1 MRIFTDIAEAER
13 TILRRVPATE
23 SPLPPHVQEGIRR
36 VFGRDLTAAG
46 VAEEICTAVAARGD
60 DAVRDY
66 TARIDSVQLAT
77 SEIAH
82 AEMNAARERIAP
94 ALRTALEHAAA
105 RIGEFHRHERHEGWQ
120 WITPEG
126 ALGQIVRP
134 LARVG
139 IYVPGGTAA
148 YPSTLLMSAIP
159 ARVAGVREIIVTTP
173 PHPAGVADVIL
184 AAAAIAGVDRV
195 FTIGGAQAIAALAY
209 GTKTVPRVDK
219 IVGPGNPFV
228 SAAKR
233 YVFGAVAIDQIAGP
247 TETVVIADESAD
259 PARVAADLIAQA
271 EHGETSSAILL
282 VAATDDRIAR
292 AVDAELTRQL
302 ADLPRADIVRA
313 ALDANGGA
321 VVVPT
326 VAQAIALANDYAPE
340 HLCLLVREPWQYVGL
355 VENAGGVFLG
365 EASPEVLGDYIA
377 GPSHV
382 MPTGG
387 SARFSSAMHVGD
399 FVRTMSVVGLTPDAA
414 SVLAGDAAAIAS
426 AEGLE
431 GHARAARLR
440 MHAEKGFEVRG
451 SEFGVDHRTA
461 NREPRT
467 SKGRS

>member
-1 MRIFTDIAEAER
+1 MRIVTDIAEAER
-13 TILRRVPATE
+13 TILRRIPATE
-23 SPLPPHVQEGIRR
+23 PSLPPHVQEGIRR

-60 DAVRDY
+60 TAVRDF
-66 TARIDSVQLAT
+66 TARIDGVHLTT
-77 SEIAH
+77 SEIALPDLD
-82 AEMNAARERIAP
+82 AARDRIAP
-94 ALRTALEHAAA
+94 ALRAALEHAAV
-105 RIGEFHRHERHEGWQ
+105 RIREFHRHERHEGWQ

-126 ALGQIVRP
+126 MLGQIVRP

-159 ARVAGVREIIVTTP
+159 ARVAGVREIIVATP

-195 FTIGGAQAIAALAY
+195 FMIGGAQAIAALAY
-209 GTKTVPRVDK
+209 GTETVPRVDK

-271 EHGETSSAILL
+271 EHGETSSAILF
-282 VAATDDRIAR
+282 ATDERIAR
-292 AVDAELTRQL
+292 AVDDAMTRQL
-302 ADLPRADIVRA
+302 ADLPRAEVVRA

-321 VVVPT
+321 VIVPSI
-326 VAQAIALANDYAPE
+326 AQAITLANDYAPE

-355 VENAGGVFLG
+355 VENAGGLFLG

-399 FVRTMSVVGLTPDAA
+399 FVRTMSVVGLTPHAA
-414 SVLAGDAAAIAS
+414 SALTGDAAAIAS

-431 GHARAARLR
+431 GHARAARMR
-440 MHAEKGFEVRG
+440 MHAD
-451 SEFGVDHRTA
+451 SIA
-461 NREPRT
+461 
-467 SKGRS
+467 GRS

>member
-1 MRIFTDIAEAER
+1 MRIITDIEEARR
-13 TILRRVPATE
+13 TILRRMPATE
-23 SPLPPHVQEGIRR
+23 PALPPHVQSGIRR
-36 VFGRDLTAAG
+36 VFGRGLTATG
-46 VAEEICTAVAARGD
+46 VAEEICIAVAARGD
-60 DAVRDY
+60 AAVRDY
-66 TARIDSVQLAT
+66 TARIDGVELAT
-77 SEIAH
+77 SEVPR
-82 AEMNAARERIAP
+82 AAMDAALERVAP
-94 ALRTALEHAAA
+94 ALRKALEHAAA
-105 RIGEFHRHERHEGWQ
+105 RIRDFYQHEHHEGWQ
-120 WITPEG
+120 RNTPEG
-126 ALGQIVRP
+126 VFGQIVRP

-173 PHPAGVADVIL
+173 PHPAGVAAVIL

-195 FTIGGAQAIAALAY
+195 FMIGGAQAIAALAY
-209 GTKTVPRVDK
+209 GTETVPQVDK

-259 PARVAADLIAQA
+259 PAFVAADLIAQA
-271 EHGETSSAILL
+271 EHGETSAAILL
-282 VAATDDRIAR
+282 ATDERIAR
-292 AVDAELTRQL
+292 AVDEEVTRQL
-302 ADLPRADIVRA
+302 TDLPRTAIVRA
-313 ALDANGGA
+313 ALEANGGA
-321 VVVPT
+321 IIVPT
-326 VAQAIALANDYAPE
+326 IEKAIELANAYAPE
-340 HLCLLVREPWQYVGL
+340 HLCLLVREPGQYVGL
-355 VENAGGVFLG
+355 IANAGGIFLG

-399 FVRTMSVVGLTPDAA
+399 FLRTMSVVGLTPHAA
-414 SVLAGDAAAIAS
+414 AALAGDAATIAS

-440 MHAEKGFEVRG
+440 AVGDGRG
-451 SEFGVDHRTA
+451 LSE
-461 NREPRT
+461 
-467 SKGRS
+467 

>member
-13 TILRRVPATE
+13 TILRRIPATE
-23 SPLPPHVQEGIRR
+23 PSLPPHVQEGIRR

-60 DAVRDY
+60 AAVRDY
-66 TARIDSVQLAT
+66 TARIDGVHIVE
-77 SEIAH
+77 SEVASSDF
-82 AEMNAARERIAP
+82 NAALGRIAP
-94 ALRTALEHAAA
+94 PLREALERAAE
-105 RIGEFHRHERHEGWQ
+105 RIRAFHRHEHHEGWQ

-126 ALGQIVRP
+126 MRGQIVRP

-159 ARVAGVREIIVTTP
+159 ARVAGVHDIIVATP

-209 GTKTVPRVDK
+209 GTETVPRVDK
-219 IVGPGNPFV
+219 IVGPGNSFV

-271 EHGETSSAILL
+271 EHGETSSAILI
-282 VAATDDRIAR
+282 ATDDRIAR
-292 AVDAELTRQL
+292 AVDEEMTRQL
-302 ADLPRADIVRA
+302 ADLPRAEIVRA

-321 VVVPT
+321 VIVPS
-326 VAQAIALANDYAPE
+326 VEQAIVLANDYAPE

-355 VENAGGVFLG
+355 VENAGGLFLG

-399 FVRTMSVVGLTPDAA
+399 FVRTMSVVGLTPSAA
-414 SVLAGDAAAIAS
+414 SALAGDAAVIAS

-431 GHARAARLR
+431 GHARAARMR
-440 MHAEKGFEVRG
+440 THANTIAGH
-451 SEFGVDHRTA
+451 S
-461 NREPRT
+461 
-467 SKGRS
+467 

>member
-1 MRIFTDIAEAER
+1 MRISTDIAEARR
-13 TILRRVPATE
+13 TILRRVHASEP
-23 SPLPPHVQEGIRR
+23 PLPPQVQVGIRR

-46 VAEEICTAVAARGD
+46 VAEEICTAVSARGD
-60 DAVRDY
+60 AAVRDY
-66 TARIDSVQLAT
+66 TARIDGVQLADT
-77 SEIAH
+77 EVASSDLD
-82 AEMNAARERIAP
+82 AALARIASP
-94 ALRTALEHAAA
+94 LRAALERAAA
-105 RIGEFHRHERHEGWQ
+105 RIRAFHEHEHHEGWQ

-139 IYVPGGTAA
+139 IYVPGGAAA

-159 ARVAGVREIIVTTP
+159 ARVAGVREIIVATP

-209 GTKTVPRVDK
+209 GTETVPRVDK

-233 YVFGAVAIDQIAGP
+233 YVFGTVAIDQIAGP

-282 VAATDDRIAR
+282 ATDERIAH
-292 AVDAELTRQL
+292 AVDDALTRQL
-302 ADLPRADIVRA
+302 ADLPRAEVVRA

-321 VVVPT
+321 VIVPSI
-326 VAQAIALANDYAPE
+326 AQAIALANDYAPE

-355 VENAGGVFLG
+355 VENAGGVFVG

-399 FVRTMSVVGLTPDAA
+399 FVRTMSVVGLTPHAA
-414 SVLAGDAAAIAS
+414 AALAGDAAVIAA
-426 AEGLE
+426 AEGLD
-431 GHARAARLR
+431 GHARAARMR
-440 MHAEKGFEVRG
+440 M
-451 SEFGVDHRTA
+451 SEDADTTA
-461 NREPRT
+461 
-467 SKGRS
+467 GRA

>member
-1 MRIFTDIAEAER
+1 MRVFTDIAEARR
-13 TILRRVPATE
+13 TILRRLPASE
-23 SPLPPHVQEGIRR
+23 PPLPPHVQAGIER
-36 VFGRDLTAAG
+36 VFGRSLTAAG
-46 VAEEICTAVAARGD
+46 VAEEVCAAVAAGGD
-60 DAVRDY
+60 AAVRDY
-66 TARIDSVQLAT
+66 TARIDGVHLAVT
-77 SEIAH
+77 EVAPSALD
-82 AEMNAARERIAP
+82 AARARIAP
-94 ALRTALEHAAA
+94 ALRAALEHAAE
-105 RIGEFHRHERHEGWQ
+105 RIRAFHLHEHHEGWQ
-120 WITPEG
+120 WITPDG
-126 ALGQIVRP
+126 MLGQIVRP

-173 PHPAGVADVIL
+173 PHPAGVADAIL

-209 GTKTVPRVDK
+209 GTETVPRVDK

-233 YVFGAVAIDQIAGP
+233 QVFGAVAIDQIAGP

-259 PARVAADLIAQA
+259 PARAAADLIAQA

-282 VAATDDRIAR
+282 ATDGRVAR
-292 AVDAELTRQL
+292 AVDEAMARQL
-302 ADLPRADIVRA
+302 ADLPRAEVVRA
-313 ALDANGGA
+313 ALDATGGA
-321 VVVPT
+321 VVVPCIER
-326 VAQAIALANDYAPE
+326 AIELANEYAPE
-340 HLCLLVREPWQYVGL
+340 HLCLLVREPWRYLGL

-399 FVRTMSVVGLTPDAA
+399 FVRTMSVVGLTPGAA
-414 SVLAGDAAAIAS
+414 AALAGDAAIIAA

-431 GHARAARLR
+431 GHARAARMR
-440 MHAEKGFEVRG
+440 
-451 SEFGVDHRTA
+451 VDADATER
-461 NREPRT
+461 RP
-467 SKGRS
+467 

>member
-1 MRIFTDIAEAER
+1 MRIFTDLAEAQR
-13 TILRRVPATE
+13 TILHRSPAMDA
-23 SPLPPHVQEGIRR
+23 PLPPHVRAGIRR
-36 VFGRDLTAAG
+36 VFGRDLSAAA
-46 VAEEICTAVAARGD
+46 VAEEICIAVAAQGD
-60 DAVRDY
+60 AAVRDY
-66 TARIDSVQLAT
+66 SARIDGVDLA
-77 SEIAH
+77 AF
-82 AEMNAARERIAP
+82 AVPQGDLDAASARIAP
-94 ALRTALEHAAA
+94 ALREALERAAA
-105 RIGEFHRHERHEGWQ
+105 RIREFHMHERHEGWQ
-120 WITPEG
+120 WITPDG
-126 ALGQIVRP
+126 ALGQIIRP

-159 ARVAGVREIIVTTP
+159 ARVAGVREIVVATP

-209 GTKTVPRVDK
+209 GTESVPRVDK

-259 PARVAADLIAQA
+259 PACAAADLIAQA

-282 VAATDDRIAR
+282 TTAESFAA
-292 AVDAELTRQL
+292 AVDAEMTRQL
-302 ADLPRADIVRA
+302 TDLPRADVVRA

-326 VAQAIALANDYAPE
+326 IERAIELANAYAPE
-340 HLCLLVREPWQYVGL
+340 HLCLLVREPWQYAGL
-355 VENAGGVFLG
+355 VENAGGIFLG
-365 EASPEVLGDYIA
+365 EASPEVLGDYVA

-399 FVRTMSVVGLTPDAA
+399 FVRTMSVVGLTSRAA
-414 SVLAGDAAAIAS
+414 SALAADAAAIAA

-440 MHAEKGFEVRG
+440 IRASATVGVG
-451 SEFGVDHRTA
+451 SE
-461 NREPRT
+461 P
-467 SKGRS
+467 

>member
-1 MRIFTDIAEAER
+1 MRIFTDIDEARR
-13 TILRRVPATE
+13 TILRRVPA
-23 SPLPPHVQEGIRR
+23 SDPPLPPHVQAGIERI
-36 VFGRDLTAAG
+36 FGQPLTAVG
-46 VAEEICTAVAARGD
+46 VAEAICTAVAAHGD
-60 DAVRDY
+60 AAVRDF
-66 TARIDSVQLAT
+66 TLRIDGVHLAQ
-77 SEIAH
+77 SEVLPT
-82 AEMNAARERIAP
+82 ELDAARARIAP
-94 ALRTALEHAAA
+94 ALREALEHAAA
-105 RIGEFHRHERHEGWQ
+105 RIREFHEHEHHEGWQ
-120 WITPEG
+120 WITADG

-134 LARVG
+134 MARVG

-209 GTKTVPRVDK
+209 GTESVPRVDT

-233 YVFGAVAIDQIAGP
+233 FVFGAVAIDQIAGP

-259 PARVAADLIAQA
+259 PVRVAADLIAQA

-282 VAATDDRIAR
+282 ATDAAIAR
-292 AVDAELTRQL
+292 AVDTAVERQL
-302 ADLPRADIVRA
+302 ADLPRAAVVRA
-313 ALDANGGA
+313 ALGANGGA
-321 VVVPT
+321 VIVSGI
-326 VAQAIALANDYAPE
+326 AEAIALANDYAPE
-340 HLCLLVREPWQYVGL
+340 HLCLLVQEPWRYVGL

-399 FVRTMSVVGLTPDAA
+399 FLRTMSVVGLTPGAA
-414 SVLAGDAAAIAS
+414 AALAGDAAIIAA
-426 AEGLE
+426 AEGLD
-431 GHARAARLR
+431 GHAHAARLR
-440 MHAEKGFEVRG
+440 IRA
-451 SEFGVDHRTA
+451 DTA
-461 NREPRT
+461 G
-467 SKGRS
+467 KRS

>member
-1 MRIFTDIAEAER
+1 MRIFTDITEARR
-13 TILRRVPATE
+13 TILRRVPASE
-23 SPLPPHVQEGIRR
+23 PPLPPHVQAGIQR
-36 VFGRDLTAAG
+36 VFGRNLTPAG

-60 DAVRDY
+60 VAVRDF
-66 TARIDSVQLAT
+66 TARIDGVELTMIEIGQ
-77 SEIAH
+77 SELDS
-82 AEMNAARERIAP
+82 ARARIAP
-94 ALRTALEHAAA
+94 ALRAALEHAAA
-105 RIGEFHRHERHEGWQ
+105 RIRAFHLHERHEGWQ

-126 ALGQIVRP
+126 AIGQIVRP
-134 LARVG
+134 LARIG

-159 ARVAGVREIIVTTP
+159 ARVAGVREIIVMTP
-173 PHPAGVADVIL
+173 PHRAGVADVIL
-184 AAAAIAGVDRV
+184 AAAAIAGIDRL

-209 GTKTVPRVDK
+209 GTETVPRVDK

-247 TETVVIADESAD
+247 TETVVIADMSAD
-259 PARVAADLIAQA
+259 PACAAADLIAQA

-282 VAATDDRIAR
+282 ATDARIAR
-292 AVDAELTRQL
+292 AVDAEVMRQL
-302 ADLPRADIVRA
+302 ADLPRADVVRA
-313 ALDANGGA
+313 ALDATGGA
-321 VVVPT
+321 VIVPSIEH
-326 VAQAIALANDYAPE
+326 AIELANEYAPE

-399 FVRTMSVVGLTPDAA
+399 FVRTMSVVGLTPQTA
-414 SVLAGDAAAIAS
+414 SALAGDAAVIAA

-431 GHARAARLR
+431 GHARAAHLR
-440 MHAEKGFEVRG
+440 
-451 SEFGVDHRTA
+451 VDGIGA
-461 NREPRT
+461 NRQ
-467 SKGRS
+467 

>member
-1 MRIFTDIAEAER
+1 MRIFTEIAEAER
-13 TILRRVPATE
+13 TLLLRSPASE
-23 SPLPPHVQEGIRR
+23 PALPPHVQAGIER
-36 VFGRDLTAAG
+36 VFGRNLTAAQ

-60 DAVRDY
+60 AAVRDY
-66 TARIDSVQLAT
+66 TARIDGVELLGYEVT
-77 SEIAH
+77 VSELD
-82 AEMNAARERIAP
+82 AARARIAP
-94 ALRTALEHAAA
+94 ALRAALERAAA
-105 RIGEFHRHERHEGWQ
+105 RIRAFHQHEHHEGWQ
-120 WITPEG
+120 WVTPDG

-159 ARVAGVREIIVTTP
+159 ARVAGVREIIVATP

-184 AAAAIAGVDRV
+184 AAAAIAGVDRLL
-195 FTIGGAQAIAALAY
+195 TIGGAQAIAALAY
-209 GTKTVPRVDK
+209 GTETVPRVEK

-247 TETVVIADESAD
+247 TETVVIADDSAD
-259 PARVAADLIAQA
+259 PTCAAADLIAQA

-282 VAATDDRIAR
+282 ATDARIAE
-292 AVDAELTRQL
+292 AVDDAVTRQL
-302 ADLPRADIVRA
+302 ADLPRAAVVRA
-313 ALDANGGA
+313 ALAAQGGA

-326 VAQAIALANDYAPE
+326 IEQAIALANAYAPE
-340 HLCLLVREPWQYVGL
+340 HLCLLVREPWRYLGL

-365 EASPEVLGDYIA
+365 EASPEVLGDYVA

-399 FVRTMSVVGLTPDAA
+399 FVRTMSVVGLTPGAA
-414 SVLAGDAAAIAS
+414 AMLAGDAATIAA
-426 AEGLE
+426 AEGLD

-440 MHAEKGFEVRG
+440 LRAQR
-451 SEFGVDHRTA
+451 
-461 NREPRT
+461 P
-467 SKGRS
+467 

>member
-1 MRIFTDIAEAER
+1 MMRNFTDIAEAR
-13 TILRRVPATE
+13 RLILRRLPATE
-23 SPLPPHVQEGIRR
+23 PPLPPHVQAGIQR
-36 VFGRDLTAAG
+36 VFGRNLTAVG
-46 VAEEICTAVAARGD
+46 VAEEICTTVAARGD
-60 DAVRDY
+60 AAVRDY
-66 TARIDSVQLAT
+66 TARIDGVELME
-77 SEIAH
+77 SEVPQSALD
-82 AEMNAARERIAP
+82 AARTRLTP
-94 ALRTALEHAAA
+94 ALREALEHAAA
-105 RIGEFHRHERHEGWQ
+105 RIRAFHLHERHEGWQ

-134 LARVG
+134 LARIG

-159 ARVAGVREIIVTTP
+159 ARVAGVREIIVMTP
-173 PHPAGVADVIL
+173 PHPQGVADVIL

-209 GTKTVPRVDK
+209 GTETVPRVDK

-259 PARVAADLIAQA
+259 PARAAADLIAQA

-282 VAATDDRIAR
+282 ATDERIAR
-292 AVDAELTRQL
+292 AVDDEVTRQL
-302 ADLPRADIVRA
+302 ADLPRAEVVRA
-313 ALDANGGA
+313 ALDRNGGA
-321 VVVPT
+321 VIVPT
-326 VAQAIALANDYAPE
+326 IEEAIELANDYAPE

-355 VENAGGVFLG
+355 VENAGGIFLG

-399 FVRTMSVVGLTPDAA
+399 FMRTMSVVGLTPRTA
-414 SVLAGDAAAIAS
+414 SALAGEAAVIAA

-440 MHAEKGFEVRG
+440 VRADERG
-451 SEFGVDHRTA
+451 L
-461 NREPRT
+461 
-467 SKGRS
+467 GR

>member
-1 MRIFTDIAEAER
+1 MRIFTDVDEAQR
-13 TILRRVPATE
+13 TILRRVQASDP
-23 SPLPPHVQEGIRR
+23 PLPPHVQTGIKR
-36 VFGRDLTAAG
+36 VFGRPLTAAG
-46 VAEEICTAVAARGD
+46 VAEAICMAVAAHGD
-60 DAVRDY
+60 AAVRDF
-66 TARIDSVQLAT
+66 TLRIDGVQLVQ
-77 SEIAH
+77 SEVVP
-82 AEMNAARERIAP
+82 AELDAARARIAP
-94 ALRTALEHAAA
+94 ALREALEHAAA
-105 RIGEFHRHERHEGWQ
+105 RIREFHQHERHEGWQ
-120 WITPEG
+120 WITADG

-209 GTKTVPRVDK
+209 GTESVPRVDK

-259 PARVAADLIAQA
+259 PICVAADLLAQA

-282 VAATDDRIAR
+282 TTDAGIAR
-292 AVDAELTRQL
+292 AVDVEVERQL
-302 ADLPRADIVRA
+302 ADLPRAAVVRA
-313 ALDANGGA
+313 ALVANGGA
-321 VVVPT
+321 VIVSSIE
-326 VAQAIALANDYAPE
+326 QAIALANAYAPE

-365 EASPEVLGDYIA
+365 ETSPEVLGDYIA

-399 FVRTMSVVGLTPDAA
+399 FVRTMSVVGLNRGAASALAEDAA
-414 SVLAGDAAAIAS
+414 TIAA
-426 AEGLE
+426 AEGLD
-431 GHARAARLR
+431 GHAHAARLR
-440 MHAEKGFEVRG
+440 I
-451 SEFGVDHRTA
+451 RTDNA
-461 NREPRT
+461 GKHT
-467 SKGRS
+467 

>member
-1 MRIFTDIAEAER
+1 MSDMRIFTEIAEAER

-23 SPLPPHVQEGIRR
+23 PPLPPQVRAGIRR

-46 VAEEICTAVAARGD
+46 VAEEICTAVAAGGD
-60 DAVRDY
+60 VAVRDF
-66 TARIDSVQLAT
+66 TERIDGVHIVA
-77 SEIAH
+77 SEVASSDF
-82 AEMNAARERIAP
+82 NAALARIAP
-94 ALRTALEHAAA
+94 ALRAALEHAAE
-105 RIGEFHRHERHEGWQ
+105 RIREFHRHERHEGWQ
-120 WITPEG
+120 WITSAG
-126 ALGQIVRP
+126 MLGQIVRP

-159 ARVAGVREIIVTTP
+159 ARVAGVREIIVATP
-173 PHPAGVADVIL
+173 PHPTGVADVIL

-195 FTIGGAQAIAALAY
+195 FTIGGAQAVAALAY
-209 GTKTVPRVDK
+209 GTETVPRVDK

-282 VAATDDRIAR
+282 ATDERIAR
-292 AVDAELTRQL
+292 AVNDEMTRQL
-302 ADLPRADIVRA
+302 ADLPRAEVVRA

-321 VVVPT
+321 VIVPT
-326 VAQAIALANDYAPE
+326 IAQAIALANDYAPE
-340 HLCLLVREPWQYVGL
+340 HLCLLVREPWHYVGL
-355 VENAGGVFLG
+355 VENAGGLFLG

-414 SVLAGDAAAIAS
+414 SALAGDAATIAA

-431 GHARAARLR
+431 GHAHAARMR
-440 MHAEKGFEVRG
+440 MHADSIVR
-451 SEFGVDHRTA
+451 
-461 NREPRT
+461 
-467 SKGRS
+467 RS

>member
-1 MRIFTDIAEAER
+1 MQIFTDIEEARR
-13 TILRRVPATE
+13 TILQRVPANE
-23 SPLPPHVQEGIRR
+23 PALPPHVQSGIRR
-36 VFGRDLTAAG
+36 IFGRDLTAAG
-46 VAEEICTAVAARGD
+46 VAAEICMAVAAHGD
-60 DAVRDY
+60 AAVRDF
-66 TARIDSVQLAT
+66 TTRIDGVELT
-77 SEIAH
+77 GSEVPR
-82 AEMNAARERIAP
+82 AEMEAARERIAP
-94 ALRTALEHAAA
+94 ELRQALEHAAT
-105 RIGEFHRHERHEGWQ
+105 RIRDFHQHERYEGWQ
-120 WITPEG
+120 WITPDG

-159 ARVAGVREIIVTTP
+159 ARVAGVQEIIVTTP

-195 FTIGGAQAIAALAY
+195 FMIGGAQAIAALAY
-209 GTKTVPRVDK
+209 GTETVPRVDK

-247 TETVVIADESAD
+247 TETVVIADDSAD
-259 PARVAADLIAQA
+259 PTCAAADLIAQA

-282 VAATDDRIAR
+282 ATDERIAR
-292 AVDAELTRQL
+292 AVVAEVTRQL
-302 ADLPRADIVRA
+302 ACLPRAEVVSA
-313 ALDANGGA
+313 ALNANGGA

-326 VAQAIALANDYAPE
+326 IERAIELANAYAPE
-340 HLCLLVREPWQYVGL
+340 HLCLLVREPWHYIGL
-355 VENAGGVFLG
+355 IANAGGVFLG

-399 FVRTMSVVGLTPDAA
+399 FVRRMSVVGLTPRAA
-414 SVLAGDAAAIAS
+414 STLAGDAATIAA

-440 MHAEKGFEVRG
+440 VRIDAAG
-451 SEFGVDHRTA
+451 
-461 NREPRT
+461 T
-467 SKGRS
+467 SQ

>member
-1 MRIFTDIAEAER
+1 MMRIFTDVAEARR
-13 TILRRVPATE
+13 TILHRAPAME
-23 SPLPPHVQEGIRR
+23 APLPPHIQAGIRR
-36 VFGRDLTAAG
+36 VFGRDLTAAA
-46 VAEEICTAVAARGD
+46 VAEEICLAVAARGD
-60 DAVRDY
+60 AAVRDY
-66 TARIDSVQLAT
+66 STRIDGVELTMFETPQADLD
-77 SEIAH
+77 
-82 AEMNAARERIAP
+82 AASARIAP
-94 ALRTALEHAAA
+94 PLRGALERAAA
-105 RIGEFHRHERHEGWQ
+105 RIRAFHEHERHEGWQ
-120 WITPEG
+120 WITPDG

-159 ARVAGVREIIVTTP
+159 ARVAGVREIVITTP

-209 GTKTVPRVDK
+209 GTESVPRVDK

-247 TETVVIADESAD
+247 TETVVIADKHAD
-259 PARVAADLIAQA
+259 PACAAADLIAQA

-282 VAATDDRIAR
+282 TTDASLAA
-292 AVDAELTRQL
+292 AVDAEVTRQL
-302 ADLPRADIVRA
+302 SDLPRAEVVRA

-321 VVVPT
+321 VIVPT
-326 VAQAIALANDYAPE
+326 IEQAIELANAYAPE
-340 HLCLLVREPWQYVGL
+340 HLCLLVREPWQYIGL
-355 VENAGGVFLG
+355 VENAGGIFLG
-365 EASPEVLGDYIA
+365 EASPEVLGDYVA

-387 SARFSSAMHVGD
+387 SARFSSAMHLGD
-399 FVRTMSVVGLTPDAA
+399 FMRTMSVVGLAPRAASALAADAA
-414 SVLAGDAAAIAS
+414 EIAA

-440 MHAEKGFEVRG
+440 MRAGAVVG
-451 SEFGVDHRTA
+451 
-461 NREPRT
+461 
-467 SKGRS
+467 GRP